1 MQPLL
6 HLLFRI
12 GLGAAAIGL
21 IGIGVDTIRRTREMQ
36 RSRNVRNLL
45 GLRPWYNYFISDER
59 VREKVIISHNYIAA
73 ASAILAGIGA
83 ALILL
88 HDLTGPNA
96 GSQTPVILVNVVAR
110 YSISSAFLQR
120 AACHFV
126 GLLAH

>member
-1 MQPLL
+1 MQPLF

-21 IGIGVDTIRRTREMQ
+21 IWLGVDTIRRTGEMQ
-36 RSRNVRNLL
+36 RTRNNVRNLL
-45 GLRPWYNYFISDER
+45 GLKPWYNYFISDER
-59 VREKVIISHNYIAA
+59 QRQNSTITHNFLAA

-96 GSQTPVILVNVVAR
+96 VSK
-110 YSISSAFLQR
+110 
-120 AACHFV
+120 
-126 GLLAH
+126 